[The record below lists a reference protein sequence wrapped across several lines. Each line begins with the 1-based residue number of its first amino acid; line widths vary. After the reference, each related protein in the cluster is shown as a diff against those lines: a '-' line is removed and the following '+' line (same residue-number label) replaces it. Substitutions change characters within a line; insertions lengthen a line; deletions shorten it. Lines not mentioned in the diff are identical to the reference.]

1 MKTHQ
6 SVSSQRR
13 KSRKA
18 HFSAPSSLR
27 RKIMSS
33 HLSKDL
39 RAKYSVRSV
48 PVRKGDTVKI
58 MRGAFKGRE
67 GKIQAV
73 YRKRWALHIE
83 KITRDKTNGKH
94 YLRLILLSRLSV
106 PDPHSPIQL
115 SRDRSQDRQEQKGS
129 SREKEVCRKGE
140 EQAQGRRCWPR
151 LSQRCSVGH
160 LLSTPSVYLQIGQL
174 FAF

>member
-18 HFSAPSSLR
+18 HFSAPSSIR

-33 HLSKDL
+33 HLNKDL
-39 RAKYSVRSV
+39 RTKYDVRAV

-58 MRGAFKGRE
+58 MRGSCKGRE

-73 YRKRWALHIE
+73 YRKKWCLHIE
-83 KITRDKTNGKH
+83 KIVREKTNGTCAS
-94 YLRLILLSRLSV
+94 LRLT
-106 PDPHSPIQL
+106 PF
-115 SRDRSQDRQEQKGS
+115 
-129 SREKEVCRKGE
+129 
-140 EQAQGRRCWPR
+140 PR
-151 LSQRCSVGH
+151 
-160 LLSTPSVYLQIGQL
+160 
-174 FAF
+174 F

>member
-18 HFSAPSSLR
+18 HFTAPSSIR

-33 HLSKDL
+33 HLSKEL

-48 PVRKGDTVKI
+48 PVRKGDTVKV
-58 MRGAFKGRE
+58 MRGPNKGRE

-83 KITRDKTNGKH
+83 KVVRDKTNGKPPV
-94 YLRLILLSRLSV
+94 L
-106 PDPHSPIQL
+106 
-115 SRDRSQDRQEQKGS
+115 
-129 SREKEVCRKGE
+129 
-140 EQAQGRRCWPR
+140 
-151 LSQRCSVGH
+151 
-160 LLSTPSVYLQIGQL
+160 
-174 FAF
+174 